1 MSGRRGEILTTPT
14 QQSGSGVYQSALN
27 LRRNTSTSVY
37 NSVFVGQPEGLR
49 LDGTSTW
56 ANVQAG
62 GLNLR
67 GVVLANNNT
76 PLRAAGNTSTGAF
89 SSADVPTWFNGVG
102 KNNLVVSRA
111 DLGTLALNANTFSLT
126 APFFLLPGTS
136 LLLRAPYSRARQPTR
151 SSRRALPAGLLMVL
165 IIGPKVGQTSTHK
178 TPLINVVSKGKD
190 PAPSWCRVFS
200 FRNHLCCSRVIVHQ
214 ILICT

>member
-1 MSGRRGEILTTPT
+1 
-14 QQSGSGVYQSALN
+14 VYQSALH
-27 LRRNTSTSVY
+27 LRHNTSTSVY
-37 NSVFVGQPEGLR
+37 SSVFVGQPAGLR

-76 PLRAAGNTSTGAF
+76 PLRAAGNTGTGAF

-102 KNNLVVSRA
+102 KNKLVVSRA

-126 APFFLLPGTS
+126 APFLLLPGTS

-151 SSRRALPAGLLMVL
+151 SSRRALPVGVLMAL
-165 IIGPKVGQTSTHK
+165 ITGPKVGQTSTHK
-178 TPLINVVSKGKD
+178 TLLMNLVYKGKD
-190 PAPSWCRVFS
+190 PAPSWCRVFP
-200 FRNHLCCSRVIVHQ
+200 FINYLCCGRVLVHQ
-214 ILICT
+214 ILIYT